1 MPPASPVFI
10 SHASRNFRIADEV
23 RARLEASDLNCW
35 IAPRDIP
42 AGSSYGESIAQALQ
56 RCVAVVLILTED
68 ANVSRA
74 VANEIEMAFRLGKV
88 IIPLRL
94 KPVQPADSLAFFVNN
109 AQWIDAWQTPL
120 RVRIPEIVRIVH
132 AIQGG
137 TPAPAPS
144 PERKTLLGSFE
155 RQIETWVRYKHVTLV
170 VIIAG
175 LALSVVA
182 ALMLSGK
189 TLSRLQGEQAL
200 IAQDPTTFGLVN
212 LALAPTASPANN
224 GFDLS
229 AAIYMN
235 LREPQKAAARWQ
247 AYWRAEEGPAQAIDL
262 SALQPFAAPG
272 AQTLSVAVP
281 RQARQVAFCLT
292 ALHPDLQQQRTVQ
305 WRFALAG
312 SLESPVVSRSAPPA
326 MNDRPHEPCS

>member
-23 RARLEASDLNCW
+23 RARLEAQDLSCW

-68 ANVSRA
+68 ANISRA

-120 RVRIPEIVRIVH
+120 RARIPEIVRIVQ
-132 AIQGG
+132 AIRGG
-137 TPAPAPS
+137 APAPAAS
-144 PERKTLLGSFE
+144 PELKTLLGSFE
-155 RQIETWVRYKHVTLV
+155 RQIETWVRYKHVTLAV
-170 VIIAG
+170 VIIG

-189 TLSRLQGEQAL
+189 TLSRLQGEQSL
-200 IAQDPTTFGLVN
+200 IAQDPATFGLVN
-212 LALAPTASPANN
+212 LAAAPERTASDRI
-224 GFDLS
+224 DLI
-229 AAIYMN
+229 ATVYLN
-235 LREPQKAAARWQ
+235 LREPQRAAVRWQ
-247 AYWRAEEGPAQAIDL
+247 AFWQAAEGPPQAIDL
-262 SALQPFAAPG
+262 GRLQPFATPG
-272 AQTLSVAVP
+272 AQLLPLAVP
-281 RQARQVAFCLT
+281 VQARALTFCMT
-292 ALHPDLQQQRTVQ
+292 ALHPDLQQPRTVQ
-305 WRFALAG
+305 WRFALSGEPQAIAI
-312 SLESPVVSRSAPPA
+312 SRSAPPA
-326 MNDRPHEPCS
+326 FTASTQNACP